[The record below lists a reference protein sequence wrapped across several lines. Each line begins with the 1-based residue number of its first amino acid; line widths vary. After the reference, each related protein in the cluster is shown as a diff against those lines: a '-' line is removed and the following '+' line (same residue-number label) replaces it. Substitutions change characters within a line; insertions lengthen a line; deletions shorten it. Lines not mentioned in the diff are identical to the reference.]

1 MTVLVFLI
9 WISQEATIEDS
20 RDGVEPEP
28 GTTDYKYCMY
38 LGGHKSGVADRTLG
52 VGGGEAVA
60 A

>member
-1 MTVLVFLI
+1 M
-9 WISQEATIEDS
+9 
-20 RDGVEPEP
+20 EPEP

>member
-1 MTVLVFLI
+1 MSIFCNPTFLQNGI
-9 WISQEATIEDS
+9 LINY
-20 RDGVEPEP
+20 
-28 GTTDYKYCMY
+28 DYKYCMY